1 MSYYRKNQVFEMR
14 TRVKIL
20 GVLVDQV
27 DITTAV
33 ERINDFVDSKENKL
47 IVTPNAEM
55 IMEAQG
61 DERLQRIINEADL
74 ALPDGAGVVIASQ
87 ILGQAIPERIAGIDI
102 VQELFARGKQKE
114 YSFYFL
120 GGAPSVAQK
129 AKERVLASY
138 SNLKIN
144 VHHGY
149 LTRELEEQVIND
161 IIKKSPDILLVGMGV
176 PLQEKWLARYL
187 DEFSDLVGM
196 GVGGTF
202 DILAGAKKRAPQW
215 MQQLYLEW
223 FYRLVQEPQ
232 RIKRIIQLP
241 KFMQQVLEQKHNNQ

>member
-1 MSYYRKNQVFEMR
+1 MR

-27 DITTAV
+27 DITTAL

-55 IMEAQG
+55 IMQAQS
-61 DERLQRIINEADL
+61 DERLQKIINAADL

-87 ILGQAIPERIAGIDI
+87 ILAQAIPERIAGVDV
-102 VQELFARGKQKE
+102 VQKLFAGGVKKGH
-114 YSFYFL
+114 SFYFL
-120 GGAPSVAQK
+120 GGAPGIAQQ

-138 SNLKIN
+138 NNLKIS

-149 LTRELEEQVIND
+149 LTRELEDQVIND
-161 IIKKSPDILLVGMGV
+161 IMKKSPDILLVGMGV
-176 PLQEKWLARYL
+176 PLQEKWLAKYL
-187 DEFSDLVGM
+187 DGFSGLVGM

-202 DILAGAKKRAPQW
+202 DILAGTKQRAPKW
-215 MQQLYLEW
+215 MQQFYLEW
-223 FYRLVQEPQ
+223 LYRVLQEPQ
-232 RIKRIIQLP
+232 RISRIIQLP
-241 KFMQQVLEQKHNNQ
+241 KFMQQVLQQKYQTSKKV